1 MNLKDYLEVAKNI
14 LIRFLYII
22 LFLLIANISNA
33 QNIKKAY
40 FAGGCFWCMEEAFEK
55 IDGVLEV
62 ISGYS
67 GGTTKNPTYKE
78 VVYGKTGHF
87 EAIEIKYDSKKI
99 KYVDLLNAFWINID
113 PFDADGQ
120 FCDKGYSYRS
130 VAFYTSDKEKNLIEK
145 SIIMLEKRFTKKIV
159 TYIRKFDEFYEAEE
173 FHQDYYVENFINY
186 LRYKKGCKRVKT
198 LEKIWN

>member
-1 MNLKDYLEVAKNI
+1 MKNYLEEVRII
-14 LIRFLYII
+14 LKKFLYII
-22 LFLLIANISNA
+22 LFLLLTNLSYA
-33 QNIKKAY
+33 QDYKKAY

-62 ISGYS
+62 TSGYS

-78 VVYGKTGHF
+78 VIYGKTGHF
-87 EAIEIKYDSKKI
+87 EAIEVKYDNTKI
-99 KYVDLLNAFWINID
+99 KYENLLDAFWVNID

-130 VAFYTSDKEKNLIEK
+130 VAFYSLDSEKK
-145 SIIMLEKRFTKKIV
+145 SIQSTINKLEEKFNKKIV
-159 TYIRKFDEFYEAEE
+159 TYVRKFDKFYKAEDS
-173 FHQDYYVENFINY
+173 HQDYYVKNFINY
-186 LRYKKGCKRVKT
+186 LTYKKGCKRVES

>member
-55 IDGVLEV
+55 IDVVLEV

-78 VVYGKTGHF
+78 VVY
-87 EAIEIKYDSKKI
+87 
-99 KYVDLLNAFWINID
+99 
-113 PFDADGQ
+113 
-120 FCDKGYSYRS
+120 
-130 VAFYTSDKEKNLIEK
+130 
-145 SIIMLEKRFTKKIV
+145 
-159 TYIRKFDEFYEAEE
+159 
-173 FHQDYYVENFINY
+173 
-186 LRYKKGCKRVKT
+186 
-198 LEKIWN
+198 

>member
-1 MNLKDYLEVAKNI
+1 MNLKDYLEVIRSI

-55 IDGVLEV
+55 VDGVLEV

-67 GGTTKNPTYKE
+67 GGTTQNPTYKE
-78 VVYGKTGHF
+78 VTYGKTGHF
-87 EAIEIKYDSKKI
+87 EAIEIKYNSEKI
-99 KYVDLLNAFWINID
+99 DYKELLNAFWVNID
-113 PFDADGQ
+113 PFDANGQ

-130 VAFYTSDKEKNLIEK
+130 VAFHTSDKEKELIEN
-145 SIIMLEKRFTKKIV
+145 SIITLEKKFNKKIV
-159 TYIRKFDEFYEAEE
+159 TYVKEFDKFYKAEE
-173 FHQDYYVENFINY
+173 FHQDYYVDNFINY
-186 LRYKKGCKRVKT
+186 LTYKKACRRVKI

>member
-1 MNLKDYLEVAKNI
+1 MKDYLEVAKNI

>member
-1 MNLKDYLEVAKNI
+1 MKNYLEEVRII
-14 LIRFLYII
+14 LKKFLYII
-22 LFLLIANISNA
+22 LFLLFTNLSYA
-33 QNIKKAY
+33 QNYKKAY

-62 ISGYS
+62 TSGYS

-78 VVYGKTGHF
+78 VIYGKTGHF
-87 EAIEIKYDSKKI
+87 EAIEVKYDNTKI
-99 KYVDLLNAFWINID
+99 KYENLLDAFWVNID

-130 VAFYTSDKEKNLIEK
+130 VAFYSLDSEKKLIQSTINKLEEK
-145 SIIMLEKRFTKKIV
+145 FNKKIV
-159 TYIRKFDEFYEAEE
+159 TYVRKFDKFYKAKDA
-173 FHQDYYVENFINY
+173 HQDYYVKNFINY
-186 LRYKKGCKRVKT
+186 LTYKKGCKRVES